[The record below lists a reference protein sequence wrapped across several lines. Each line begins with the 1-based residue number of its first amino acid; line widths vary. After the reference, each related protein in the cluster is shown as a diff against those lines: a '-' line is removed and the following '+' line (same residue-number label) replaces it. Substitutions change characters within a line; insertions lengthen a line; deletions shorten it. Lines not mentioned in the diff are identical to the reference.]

1 MNDEVVKFN
10 AVVTTDDT
18 VVPYTMIVSMTPTN
32 FFYDRL
38 GKLHQ
43 CVETEREF
51 YLEWLKEK
59 VK

>member
-1 MNDEVVKFN
+1 MNDEIVKFN
-10 AVVTTDDT
+10 AVVTTKDT

-32 FFYDRL
+32 FFYDML
-38 GKLHQ
+38 GQLHQ
-43 CVETEREF
+43 CVGTEREF